1 MKIDKNFMTTYA
13 KVATHDGESEAIQI
27 WAKDNDAY
35 TGIGTDKL
43 GIWGTVVGVD
53 FDLCIADGACIDA
66 CPVDVFEWI
75 DTPDHPASD
84 KKAIMMR
91 EGDCIV
97 CRACEEVCPV
107 DAVLITDPG
116 DVVDSAAPAAEE
128 APAEESGE
136 ETVVETAAAP
146 ESFVTAPAEPSDDK
160 YRDSNVMFCLDCN
173 EYQSH
178 WHGGSPNNP
187 DLYPNFECKECG
199 KVK

>member
-1 MKIDKNFMTTYA
+1 MIDKNFMTTYA
-13 KVATHDGESEAIQI
+13 KVATHDGESEPIQI

-75 DTPDHPASD
+75 ETPTHPASD
-84 KKAIMMR
+84 KKAIMIR
-91 EGDCIV
+91 EGDCII

-107 DAVLITDPG
+107 DAILITDPG

-128 APAEESGE
+128 VPTEVPAGVIDDAVEQNFVTTPAES
-136 ETVVETAAAP
+136 TSNTY
-146 ESFVTAPAEPSDDK
+146 K
-160 YRDSNVMFCLDCN
+160 DSNLMFCLDCN

>member
-1 MKIDKNFMTTYA
+1 MMIDKNFMTTYA
-13 KVATHDGESEAIQI
+13 KVATHDGESEPIQI

-75 DTPDHPASD
+75 ETPKHPASD
-84 KKAIMMR
+84 KKAIMIR
-91 EGDCIV
+91 EGDCII

-107 DAVLITDPG
+107 DAILITDPG

-128 APAEESGE
+128 APTEAPAGVIDD
-136 ETVVETAAAP
+136 TVEQN
-146 ESFVTAPAEPSDDK
+146 FVTAPAESTSNAYK
-160 YRDSNVMFCLDCN
+160 DSNLMFCLDCN

>member
-1 MKIDKNFMTTYA
+1 MIDKNFMTTYA
-13 KVATHDGESEAIQI
+13 KVATHDGESEPIQI

-75 DTPDHPASD
+75 ETPTHPASD
-84 KKAIMMR
+84 KKAIMIR
-91 EGDCIV
+91 EGDCII

-107 DAVLITDPG
+107 DAILITDPG
-116 DVVDSAAPAAEE
+116 DVVDSAAGAAEE
-128 APAEESGE
+128 APTE
-136 ETVVETAAAP
+136 AAAGVIDDTV
-146 ESFVTAPAEPSDDK
+146 EQNFVTAPVESTSNAYK
-160 YRDSNVMFCLDCN
+160 DSNLMFCLDCN

-178 WHGGSPNNP
+178 WHGGSPTNP
-187 DLYPNFECKECG
+187 NLYPNFECKECG

>member
-1 MKIDKNFMTTYA
+1 MMIDKNFMTTYA
-13 KVATHDGESEAIQI
+13 KVATHDGESEPIQI

-75 DTPDHPASD
+75 ETPTHPASD
-84 KKAIMMR
+84 KKAIMIR
-91 EGDCIV
+91 EGDCII

-107 DAVLITDPG
+107 DAILITDPG

-128 APAEESGE
+128 APAESDI
-136 ETVVETAAAP
+136 ETTAAP
-146 ESFVTAPAEPSDDK
+146 EQSFVAAPAEPVDDK

>member
-1 MKIDKNFMTTYA
+1 MIDKNFMTTYA
-13 KVATHDGESEAIQI
+13 KVATHDGESEPIQI

-75 DTPDHPASD
+75 ETPTHPASD
-84 KKAIMMR
+84 KKAIMIR
-91 EGDCIV
+91 EGDCII

-107 DAVLITDPG
+107 DAILITDPG

-128 APAEESGE
+128 TPAESDI
-136 ETVVETAAAP
+136 ETAAAP
-146 ESFVTAPAEPSDDK
+146 EQSFVAAPAEPADDK